1 MQALSSTFSN
11 LTFCLNLAAAN
22 KKLTVQLSCY
32 IIIVYV
38 VSLFSE
44 LAEKDEKR
52 LEKAADRKD
61 IKWKLNSAAKR
72 KRYLYC
78 A

>member
-1 MQALSSTFSN
+1 MQLI
-11 LTFCLNLAAAN
+11 
-22 KKLTVQLSCY
+22 CY

-38 VSLFSE
+38 VSL
-44 LAEKDEKR
+44 LLRLTEKDEKR